1 MSELIVALDGM
12 APDKALQVA
21 GDLSHLQ
28 PNGLWGFKIGH
39 SLTFAGAEWIKE
51 LKTFGKVFVDLK
63 LYDIPNTVENTVAW
77 LSSLN
82 VDLATVHLSMGRST
96 LEKIADKGVGILG
109 VSLLTSAI
117 PDECKRIYGGSPA
130 ETLHKLFGEAHETG
144 ITGVVCSP
152 QDLHL
157 LDHIDQDRN
166 LLRVCPGIRGFKDNM
181 GDQRRTMAPAEAV
194 LEGANLLVVGRPIVG
209 QTDYLNATRLILNEI
224 SLLN

>member
-1 MSELIVALDGM
+1 MSKLIVALDGM
-12 APDKALQVA
+12 APDQALQVA

-39 SLTFAGAEWIKE
+39 SLTFAGSEWIKE

-63 LYDIPNTVENTVAW
+63 LYDIPNTVENAVSW

-96 LEKIADKGVGILG
+96 LERIADKGVGILG

-117 PDECKRIYGGSPA
+117 PDECYRIYGGSPA
-130 ETLHKLFGEAHETG
+130 ETLHKLFGESRETG

-157 LDHIDQDRN
+157 LDQIDPERT
-166 LLRVCPGIRGFKDNM
+166 LLRVCPGIRGFKDNL

-194 LEGANLLVVGRPIVG
+194 SEGANLLVVGRPIVG
-209 QTDYLNATRLILNEI
+209 QSNYLSLANVILNEI
-224 SLLN
+224 GHKN

>member
-12 APDKALQVA
+12 APDQALKVA
-21 GDLSHLQ
+21 NDLSHSQ

-39 SLTFAGAEWIKE
+39 SLTFTGVEWIAE
-51 LKTFGKVFVDLK
+51 LKKLGKVFVDLK
-63 LYDIPNTVENTVAW
+63 LYDIPSTVENTVVW

-117 PDECKRIYGGSPA
+117 PDECKRIYGGSPS
-130 ETLHKLFGEAHETG
+130 ETLLKLFREASKTG
-144 ITGVVCSP
+144 ITGVICSP

-157 LDHIDQDRN
+157 LDQVNPERT
-166 LLRVCPGIRGFKDNM
+166 LLRVCPGVRGLNDDA
-181 GDQRRTMAPAEAV
+181 GDQKRVMAPAKAV
-194 LEGANLLVVGRPIVG
+194 SEGADFLVVGRPIVER
-209 QTDYLNATRLILNEI
+209 TDYLNAANLILKEI
-224 SLLN
+224 SHKD

>member
-1 MSELIVALDGM
+1 MSELIVALDDM
-12 APDKALQVA
+12 APDKALKVA

-39 SLTFAGAEWIKE
+39 SLTFAGTEWIKE

-63 LYDIPNTVENTVAW
+63 LYDIPNTVENAVAW

-117 PDECKRIYGGSPA
+117 PDECRRIYGGSPT
-130 ETLHKLFGEAHETG
+130 ETLLKLFSEASKTG
-144 ITGVVCSP
+144 IAGVVCSP

-157 LDHIDQDRN
+157 LDQIDPNRT
-166 LLRVCPGIRGFKDNM
+166 LLRVCPGIRGFKDNAE
-181 GDQRRTMAPAEAV
+181 DQKRTMTPAEAV
-194 LEGANLLVVGRPIVG
+194 SEGANLLVVGRPVVG
-209 QTDYLNATRLILNEI
+209 RTDYLNAANLILSETSSKN
-224 SLLN
+224 